1 MTFLSAVLYSYTM
14 NPTLRLCRFI
24 RPSTVRTSM
33 VNTSQVSGGSSSM
46 AYDASTSFSST
57 PRLLP
62 PNSQPRFLA
71 NMSTGDV
78 MALGL
83 ASLMTCRP
91 SMVQLCAKILPYV
104 PNSVV
109 KMVVYRLYCGGTNHH
124 EVLLTAQ
131 KLEKRGLGV
140 MINYSVERAN

>member
-1 MTFLSAVLYSYTM
+1 MATTNAHISPDLSIT
-14 NPTLRLCRFI
+14 T
-24 RPSTVRTSM
+24 
-33 VNTSQVSGGSSSM
+33 NTP
-46 AYDASTSFSST
+46 FSST

-62 PNSQPRFLA
+62 PNAQPKFLT

-91 SMVQLCAKILPYV
+91 FMVKLCAKVLPFV
-104 PNSVV
+104 PNRVV
-109 KMVVYRLYCGGTNHH
+109 KMVVYRLYCGGTNHQ
-124 EVLLTAQ
+124 EVLMTAQ
-131 KLEKRGLGV
+131 KLQKRGLGV

>member
-1 MTFLSAVLYSYTM
+1 MKPA
-14 NPTLRLCRFI
+14 LRLARFI
-24 RPSTVRTSM
+24 RPSSVRPSM
-33 VNTSQVSGGSSSM
+33 VLPSHCQPTAVS
-46 AYDASTSFSST
+46 DASTTFSSS

-62 PNSQPRFLA
+62 PNAEPRFLK

-91 SMVQLCAKILPYV
+91 FMVKLCAKMLPYV

-124 EVLLTAQ
+124 EVLQTAQ
-131 KLEKRGLGV
+131 KLQKRGLGV
-140 MINYSVERAN
+140 MINYSVERSA